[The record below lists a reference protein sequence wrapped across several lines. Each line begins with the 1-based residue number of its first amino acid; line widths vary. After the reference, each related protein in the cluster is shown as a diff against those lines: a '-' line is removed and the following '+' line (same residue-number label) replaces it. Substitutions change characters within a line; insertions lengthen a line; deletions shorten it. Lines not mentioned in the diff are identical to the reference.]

1 MIQFGHNDGLGNDIT
16 NPNGRP
22 ELGGLGEETQ
32 DVTRAD
38 GKVETVHTFGWY
50 ARKFIKD
57 VRDKGATP
65 IMMTT
70 TVYNRWAPDGSFA
83 RAGSNVN
90 FARQVAEQEK
100 VLLLDHTTII
110 SDTYDKLG
118 QNVVRPLFGDGI
130 LHTNTAGAIIN
141 AEMFVSGIK
150 ALNVKPVADA
160 LNDKGKAI
168 PTYKP
173 ATPVSATAVPAPGSQ

>member
-1 MIQFGHNDGLGNDIT
+1 
-16 NPNGRP
+16 PNGRP

-50 ARKFIKD
+50 ARKYIKD
-57 VRDKGATP
+57 ARDKGAIP
-65 IMMTT
+65 VLMTT
-70 TVYNRWAPDGSFA
+70 TVYNRWSPEGVFA

-100 VLLLDHTTII
+100 VPLLDDTLII
-110 SDTYDKLG
+110 SDHYEKLG
-118 QNVVRPLFGDGI
+118 RDAVRPLYNSDN
-130 LHTNTAGAIIN
+130 LHTTTLGAIVN

-150 ALNVKPVADA
+150 ALNLKPLVDA

-168 PTYKP
+168 PAYQPKEAKP
-173 ATPVSATAVPAPGSQ
+173 ATPAATAANSSAK